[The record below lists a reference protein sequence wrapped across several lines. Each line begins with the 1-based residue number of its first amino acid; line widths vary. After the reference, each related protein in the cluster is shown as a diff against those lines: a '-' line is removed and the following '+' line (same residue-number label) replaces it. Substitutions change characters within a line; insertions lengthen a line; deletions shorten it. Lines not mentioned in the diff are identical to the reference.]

1 MDQSGELNANE
12 FTNVM
17 KSIGFDYSDAQIHMI
32 MTVYDADQSGFIQME
47 EFEDFLKDV
56 LT

>member
-1 MDQSGELNANE
+1 VDQSGELNANE